1 MAADIA
7 DTTGGTAQ
15 RLATAGLP
23 TEGHG
28 HAGNLLIL
36 ALAFTLGLLSA
47 ALAQDEPYPTHPVRL
62 IVTAAP
68 GGNPDVL
75 GRLLADRMTRD
86 LGRAFIVENITGA
99 AGAIAA
105 ITAAKAPPDGYT
117 LLSGDSALMAIMP
130 SLNPDIGY
138 DPTKDFTPITALAAV
153 PTILVANPK
162 LPASTLAEFI
172 ALAKKEP
179 GKIAY
184 GSAGIGT
191 IHHLTMAIFADL
203 AAIDVLHV
211 PYRNGTAM
219 VNGVLTGE
227 IQVGWSG
234 IPNVMQQIASGQ
246 LRGYCISVRER
257 SASMPTMPTCRGT
270 RHQGFRCRHGDGAVR
285 AGGNF
290 AENRRPS
297 ADRNRQGHA

>member
-1 MAADIA
+1 
-7 DTTGGTAQ
+7 
-15 RLATAGLP
+15 
-23 TEGHG
+23 
-28 HAGNLLIL
+28 
-36 ALAFTLGLLSA
+36 
-47 ALAQDEPYPTHPVRL
+47 
-62 IVTAAP
+62 
-68 GGNPDVL
+68 
-75 GRLLADRMTRD
+75 
-86 LGRAFIVENITGA
+86 
-99 AGAIAA
+99 
-105 ITAAKAPPDGYT
+105 
-117 LLSGDSALMAIMP
+117 MAIMP

-257 SASMPTMPTCRGT
+257 SASMPTMPTCEELGIKGFDVATVMGLYAPAGT
-270 RHQGFRCRHGDGAVR
+270 SPKIVALLQTETAKVMREPAMTARMEQLGMVMEENGTASYIAFNQRDFERYAAVVQKLNLR
-285 AGGNF
+285 INK
-290 AENRRPS
+290 
-297 ADRNRQGHA
+297 